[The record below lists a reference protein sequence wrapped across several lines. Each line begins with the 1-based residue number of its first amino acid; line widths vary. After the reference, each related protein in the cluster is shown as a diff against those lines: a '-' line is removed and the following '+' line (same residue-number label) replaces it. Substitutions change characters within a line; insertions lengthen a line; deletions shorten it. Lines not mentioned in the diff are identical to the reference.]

1 MTQNRAIVRDKSLKN
16 AADGN
21 GPNYGLFPLL
31 AY

>member
-21 GPNYGLFPLL
+21 GPNYGLDSFRF
-31 AY
+31 